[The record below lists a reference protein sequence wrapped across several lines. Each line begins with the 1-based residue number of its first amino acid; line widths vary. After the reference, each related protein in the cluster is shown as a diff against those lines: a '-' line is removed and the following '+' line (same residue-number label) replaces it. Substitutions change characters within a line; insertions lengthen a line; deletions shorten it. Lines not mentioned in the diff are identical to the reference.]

1 MLLIRSV
8 AVIRM
13 VPRIICVARSSWRA
27 NSSPG
32 ARETCGGARG
42 RVLNARSAKLDLHF
56 SIKDLS
62 QDVLESSHA
71 GEQT

>member
-8 AVIRM
+8 AVIRLGSAHNL
-13 VPRIICVARSSWRA
+13 RRAESWRA

-42 RVLNARSAKLDLHF
+42 RALALPCY
-56 SIKDLS
+56 
-62 QDVLESSHA
+62 VLEVGGQESLGRST
-71 GEQT
+71 G